1 MKPNKFHHQY
11 ILFTKKSNP
20 KNLRK
25 SKKNNSKIFFFI
37 CYFTFGIMLNLH
49 AQNETLPIWK
59 SIPDEIIAH
68 DYKEK
73 EVIKEGKIQRTS
85 FVTTPIL
92 NVFIPKEIKSNQT
105 AVLIFPG
112 GGYAHLSME
121 KEGSNVAEW
130 LNSLGIIAFV
140 VKYRLPSDQIMKN
153 KSIGPLQDAQEAIRF
168 VRSNAA
174 KWNIDPNKIGTI
186 GFSAGGH
193 LASTLATHFNDNVYE
208 SKLNSSARPDFSILI
223 YPVISMDSNITHKG
237 SQTNLLGKEPSQIL
251 IDNFSNDKKITS
263 QTPPTFLVHASDD
276 SAVLPENSINYY
288 LALKKNNVSAELH
301 IYEKGG
307 HGFGLGVQDTS
318 QFWINDCKEWLKANH
333 YIF

>member
-1 MKPNKFHHQY
+1 MKTFIKIN
-11 ILFTKKSNP
+11 LKKSFY
-20 KNLRK
+20 L
-25 SKKNNSKIFFFI
+25 FFLL
-37 CYFTFGIMLNLH
+37 FGITINLH
-49 AQNETLPIWK
+49 SQNEILSIWNK
-59 SIPDEIIAH
+59 IPDEINTP

-85 FVTTPIL
+85 QVIVPTL
-92 NVFIPKEIKSNQT
+92 SVFLPKETKPNQT

-121 KEGSNVAEW
+121 KEGTNVAEW
-130 LNSLGIIAFV
+130 LNSLGITAFV
-140 VKYRLPSDQIMKN
+140 VKYRLPSDLIMKN

-174 KWNIDPNKIGTI
+174 KWNIDPDKIGTI

-193 LASTLATHFNDNVYE
+193 LASTLATHFNDKVYE
-208 SKLNSSARPDFSILI
+208 SKFNSSARPDFSILI
-223 YPVISMDSNITHKG
+223 YPVISMDNNISHKG

-288 LALKKNNVSAELH
+288 LTLKKNNVSAELH

-307 HGFGLGVQDTS
+307 HGFGLGTKDTS
-318 QFWINDCKEWLKANH
+318 QFWINDCKEWLKINH

>member
-1 MKPNKFHHQY
+1 MKSNKFYQQY
-11 ILFTKKSNP
+11 IFFIKNYNL
-20 KNLRK
+20 KNLK
-25 SKKNNSKIFFFI
+25 TSKKNKSEKILLL
-37 CYFTFGIMLNLH
+37 CYFTFGMMLNLH
-49 AQNETLPIWK
+49 AQNEILPLWK
-59 SIPDEIIAH
+59 SIPDEIITA

-73 EVIKEGKIQRTS
+73 EVVKEGKIQRTS
-85 FVTTPIL
+85 LVTIPTL
-92 NVFIPKEIKSNQT
+92 SVFIPKEIKTDQT

-121 KEGSNVAEW
+121 KEGTNVAEW
-130 LNSLGIIAFV
+130 LNSLGIVAFV
-140 VKYRLPSDQIMKN
+140 VKYRLPSDLIMKN
-153 KSIGPLQDAQEAIRF
+153 KTIGPLQDAQEAIRF

-174 KWNIDPNKIGTI
+174 KWNINPNQIGTI

-193 LASTLATHFNDNVYE
+193 LASTLATHFDDKVYE
-208 SKLNSSARPDFSILI
+208 SKFDMSARPDFSILV

-276 SAVLPENSINYY
+276 RAVLPENSINYY
-288 LALKKNNVSAELH
+288 LALKKNNFSAELH

-318 QFWINDCKEWLKANH
+318 LYWINDCKEWLKANH

>member
-1 MKPNKFHHQY
+1 MN
-11 ILFTKKSNP
+11 LKKSFY
-20 KNLRK
+20 L
-25 SKKNNSKIFFFI
+25 FFLL
-37 CYFTFGIMLNLH
+37 FGITINLH
-49 AQNETLPIWK
+49 SQNEILSIWNK
-59 SIPDEIIAH
+59 IPDEINTP

-85 FVTTPIL
+85 QVIVPTL
-92 NVFIPKEIKSNQT
+92 SVFLPKETKPNQT

-121 KEGSNVAEW
+121 KEGTNVAEW
-130 LNSLGIIAFV
+130 LNSLGITAFV
-140 VKYRLPSDQIMKN
+140 VKYRLPSDLIMKN

-174 KWNIDPNKIGTI
+174 KWNIDPDKIGTI

-193 LASTLATHFNDNVYE
+193 LASTLATHFNDKVYE
-208 SKLNSSARPDFSILI
+208 SKFNSSARPDFSILI
-223 YPVISMDSNITHKG
+223 YPVISMDNNISHKG

-288 LALKKNNVSAELH
+288 LTLKKNNVSAELH

-307 HGFGLGVQDTS
+307 HGFGLGTKDTS
-318 QFWINDCKEWLKANH
+318 QFWINDCKEWLKINH